1 MYFQNNG
8 LWYRETGGSNAT
20 IDILTGNNPHLGPYM
35 MVVLNI

>member
-20 IDILTGNNPHLGPYM
+20 IDILTGNNPQDHM